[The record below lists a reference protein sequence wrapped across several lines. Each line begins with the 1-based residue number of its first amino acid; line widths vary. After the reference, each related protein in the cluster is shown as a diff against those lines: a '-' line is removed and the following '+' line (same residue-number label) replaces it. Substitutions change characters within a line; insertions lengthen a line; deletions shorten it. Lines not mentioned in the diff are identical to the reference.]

1 MNIKDQLHRELI
13 FKESPKRIVSLVP
26 SQTELVCDMGLE
38 ASIVGITKFCVH
50 PKHLKKH
57 KTIVGGTKEVHYD
70 RIIALNPDVIL
81 CNKEENTLEMIQQLE
96 KIAPVHISDI
106 YTIADCLELI
116 SMYGKL
122 FSMEEKAQDII
133 LKIEA
138 KHEDYNGYIKEKPK
152 LTTAYFIWKKPWMVA
167 ANGTFINAML
177 RLNNFDNHFGHL
189 DRYPEIGLIEGENE
203 SVDLVLLSSEPFPFK
218 EKHREEMR
226 NYFPRAKVIVVDGEA
241 FSWYGSRLLKA
252 FDYFKL
258 LHRDLLNSNV
268 SN

>member
-38 ASIVGITKFCVH
+38 TYIVGITKFCVH
-50 PKHLKKH
+50 PKHLKEH
-57 KTIVGGTKEVHYD
+57 KKIVGGTKEVHYD
-70 RIIALNPDVIL
+70 RIKALNPDIIL

-116 SMYGKL
+116 AMYGRL
-122 FSMEEKAQDII
+122 FSKEEKSQEII
-133 LKIEA
+133 LKIET
-138 KHEDYNGYIKEKPK
+138 KLENFIDYIKEQPK

-167 ANGTFINAML
+167 AKGTFIDAL
-177 RLNNFDNHFGHL
+177 LTLNKFDNYYGHL
-189 DRYPEIGLIEGENE
+189 DRYPEIEMIEGENE

-218 EKHREEMR
+218 EKHREVMR
-226 NYFPRAKVIVVDGEA
+226 NYFPQAKIIVADGEA

-258 LHRDLLNSNV
+258 LHRDLLISSV